1 MNPGTILLLLGDQE
15 NENLMHSTL
24 DYMVSEHSG
33 CQLYN
38 PLSPSSDHHQFSFNN
53 IDTLSREI
61 VTRISQMITK
71 EKML

>member
-15 NENLMHSTL
+15 NENMMQSPL

-38 PLSPSSDHHQFSFNN
+38 PLSPNSDLHQFSFNN
-53 IDTLSREI
+53 IHTLSREI
-61 VTRISQMITK
+61 VTRINQMITK
-71 EKML
+71 EKVL